1 MSFELCPQAAPPNN
15 TAAGAGTNANAP
27 SSNAATALVGS
38 YVLNGAHVVTIDEAL
53 RAEGVASLT
62 YIRGADA
69 YGQAGGPADPED
81 LPAAVAL
88 AKESTSPACRFR
100 SSSHWE
106 SAETCFFAGVGTLA
120 KRNGFIIGWSVAVA
134 GDVAILVLGDDERMC
149 GEWQDR
155 DSLDLGG
162 GQLALLEAV
171 SAVAQ
176 KTIVVLVHGRPQTFG
191 DNTVLNQVRKTL
203 LQTHLLTK
211 YSIAEVR
218 VVHCVLI

>member
-1 MSFELCPQAAPPNN
+1 MFLRWRWN
-15 TAAGAGTNANAP
+15 AG
-27 SSNAATALVGS
+27 
-38 YVLNGAHVVTIDEAL
+38 
-53 RAEGVASLT
+53 
-62 YIRGADA
+62 
-69 YGQAGGPADPED
+69 
-81 LPAAVAL
+81 
-88 AKESTSPACRFR
+88 
-100 SSSHWE
+100 
-106 SAETCFFAGVGTLA
+106 

>member
-1 MSFELCPQAAPPNN
+1 
-15 TAAGAGTNANAP
+15 
-27 SSNAATALVGS
+27 
-38 YVLNGAHVVTIDEAL
+38 
-53 RAEGVASLT
+53 
-62 YIRGADA
+62 
-69 YGQAGGPADPED
+69 
-81 LPAAVAL
+81 
-88 AKESTSPACRFR
+88 
-100 SSSHWE
+100 
-106 SAETCFFAGVGTLA
+106 
-120 KRNGFIIGWSVAVA
+120 
-134 GDVAILVLGDDERMC
+134 MC

-203 LQTHLLTK
+203 LQTHRLTK